1 MKTAVVKNIISCL
14 VFPIKIIDKFSV
26 SILYEILEQKKVKG
40 SSSKANKDCQIL
52 LFDVHVVHRTP
63 KVSFPRRIS
72 EDDGEQ
78 VASSLHSSVQLLYSG
93 NGDCSLPSS
102 HLKGP
107 HYQKLRNHIVFTNSR
122 ISKEFVEI

>member
-63 KVSFPRRIS
+63 EVIFPRRIS
-72 EDDGEQ
+72 EDDGKQ
-78 VASSLHSSVQLLYSG
+78 PVSTLHSNVDFFSSVIK
-93 NGDCSLPSS
+93 D
-102 HLKGP
+102 
-107 HYQKLRNHIVFTNSR
+107 IVL
-122 ISKEFVEI
+122 